1 MLIHYVTECTG
12 TCNCFGGF
20 HLFLVYIAMYS
31 VTDTLYDDQ
40 PEQTVETVLFNTK
53 R

>member
-20 HLFLVYIAMYS
+20 HLFLVYN